1 MESSNKEHFATASGS
16 LLLVLVGLLAIACL
30 ASACA
35 LEPGAIEP
43 PPSAGI
49 DITLTPIREFGG
61 GTMAPLTKNGARQQ
75 LGYAAAVAASGGS
88 VFVVDSTVP
97 GLVRIDAARNDVL
110 LMQRLEDAGTS
121 GLYVTTDLI
130 VYVVDRA
137 NRAVLEL
144 SESGWERRVF
154 ADTLLIPAPVD
165 VTKMNW
171 GATVLIAD
179 ELTQRL
185 ATFDSMAGHTGMLT
199 PTLSPVTVAASIN
212 AIAATNQF
220 VFVLDSAS
228 REVTQLDF
236 YGRPVGTYGED
247 ALLAPVAMAVDECQR
262 VFVADGHPDG
272 LFVSS
277 PDSYG
282 ISSRAAVPGEIAPAV
297 TDLWIDGSE
306 LYVAAGTFGVHV
318 LAIDPPCLGL

>member
-1 MESSNKEHFATASGS
+1 MGSCNNENSVTASGS
-16 LLLVLVGLLAIACL
+16 LLLDLVALFVAACL
-30 ASACA
+30 VSACA

-43 PPSAGI
+43 PPTADI
-49 DITLTPIREFGG
+49 DVTLTPTREFGG
-61 GTMAPLTKNGARQQ
+61 GTSAPLTENGKRRQ
-75 LGYAAAVAASGGS
+75 LGYAAAVAASSGS

-97 GLVRIDAARNDVL
+97 GLVRIDAARNDVQI
-110 LMQRLEDAGTS
+110 MQKLADAGTS

-144 SESGWERRVF
+144 SESGSERRVF

-165 VTKMNW
+165 VTEMNW

-185 ATFDSMAGHTGMLT
+185 ATFDSMASHTGMLN
-199 PTLSPVTVAASIN
+199 PTLSPVTVAAAIN
-212 AIAATNQF
+212 AIASTDQY

-228 REVTQLDF
+228 REVTQLDL

-262 VFVADGHPDG
+262 IFVADGHPDG

-282 ISSRAAVPGEIAPAV
+282 MSSRAAVPAEIALAV

-306 LYVAAGTFGVHV
+306 LYVAAGPFGVHV
-318 LAIDPPCLGL
+318 LSIDPPCMGP